1 MNSSLS
7 KPLVGPVCAAPPWWR
22 VGMVWL
28 VVGGPA
34 VVVVASIAT
43 GVIAYRGAD
52 EVLVTAPSA
61 RQAPVQPTG
70 ATPALTAR
78 NHAATAAAP
87 AATPATD
94 PAAVPAAAVAPAP
107 R

>member
-1 MNSSLS
+1 MNPNLA
-7 KPLVGPVCAAPPWWR
+7 KPFVDTASAASPWWR

-34 VVVVASIAT
+34 VVVVASIVT

-52 EVLVTAPSA
+52 EVLVTTPSA
-61 RQAPVQPTG
+61 RHAPVQPTG
-70 ATPALTAR
+70 VTPAVQAR
-78 NHAATAAAP
+78 NHAATAA
-87 AATPATD
+87 
-94 PAAVPAAAVAPAP
+94 P